1 MLHSTEWRNQNL
13 IVVYSLCF
21 LFFQYNAYK
30 NINMKLKEIY
40 CDFNLC
46 ALESPPIL
54 FNVKLSSIDLFLS
67 PFPFF
72 LQYSY

>member
-30 NINMKLKEIY
+30 KYQYETEE
-40 CDFNLC
+40 NL
-46 ALESPPIL
+46 LWL
-54 FNVKLSSIDLFLS
+54 
-67 PFPFF
+67 
-72 LQYSY
+72 